1 MVSQEIAF
9 GLCGL
14 TVEQF
19 WKMTPVELT
28 TMAESKAKFRDMG
41 QAFQDTLNGVLCSTI
56 ASVFGIKDTKPV
68 DFMIT
73 RREVETIIQVE
84 AIDQK
89 FQQWAAMTGGKNV
102 R

>member
-1 MVSQEIAF
+1 MAF

-19 WKMTPVELT
+19 WKMTPAELT
-28 TMAESKAKFRDMG
+28 KMAESKVKFRDIDHSFYDG
-41 QAFQDTLNGVLCSTI
+41 LNGVLCSTL
-56 ASVFGIKDTKPV
+56 AVLHGNKDTKPA

-73 RREVETIIQVE
+73 RREIENIVNVE

-89 FQQWAAMTGGKNV
+89 MRAWVAMGGK